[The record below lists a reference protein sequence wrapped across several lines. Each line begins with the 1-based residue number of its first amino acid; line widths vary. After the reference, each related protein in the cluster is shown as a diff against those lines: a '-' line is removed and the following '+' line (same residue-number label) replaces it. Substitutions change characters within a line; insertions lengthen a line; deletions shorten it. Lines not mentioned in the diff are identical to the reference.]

1 MVWDAKENTLLL
13 LLYAVLSP
21 PGRYDC
27 CVYKGRKYY
36 PCRPWLI
43 VACLPLYL
51 PVIFCCSSGLHA
63 WARVSPL
70 DACSWSSSWCVSA
83 LRVVCGSRKN
93 QANLPHCRMVPTLIL
108 LGLVLAVA
116 ATDRSVPDMCLNP
129 DNSSVAWSVIMAR
142 LYYNPSNPANGLSP
156 VCGCRFVQKKSQ
168 LRAVRPGLPSRE
180 RL

>member
-1 MVWDAKENTLLL
+1 MVWDAKENTL

-93 QANLPHCRMVPTLIL
+93 QANLPHCRMVWGDCGIACDFCRELPRSSTRHRVGVFSSHDPLCPFIKQ
-108 LGLVLAVA
+108 GLASSLSRAPQQTG
-116 ATDRSVPDMCLNP
+116 ATPCC
-129 DNSSVAWSVIMAR
+129 AT
-142 LYYNPSNPANGLSP
+142 
-156 VCGCRFVQKKSQ
+156 
-168 LRAVRPGLPSRE
+168 
-180 RL
+180 